1 MNCLPAFIFL
11 LATIWTMLT
20 EMPVESFVFQP
31 PTTVFGR
38 LDRYSCRTTRTT
50 TTTTSSTKIAFLSSL
65 SNNNHGATT
74 KITATT
80 TTTSSLQEA
89 TLDTYSFIQS
99 ELRTAAM
106 RLHTKE
112 QSPKEGR
119 AEVMTTTTATTTTP
133 QQQPPTTE
141 PYRTTHTDYL
151 AFLVDSQHVYRAMEE
166 IVQQRMELV
175 PFQNTGLERVVALEN
190 DIVFLMQEYHLER
203 PVVGRPGREY
213 AQVLYEIAN
222 RESSIPAFMCHYY
235 NFYFA
240 HTAGGRMIGKQMS
253 ALLLNKKTLE
263 FYKVPCSRSLVAS
276 VFFWRILFPFWAC
289 TDVYSVFFCSTGK
302 IVGYRFKRNKK
313 NCERKYRDNGKS
325 VDEG

>member
-1 MNCLPAFIFL
+1 MNCLPAFIVV
-11 LATIWTMLT
+11 LATVWTMVT
-20 EMPVESFVFQP
+20 EMPVESLVFQP

-50 TTTTSSTKIAFLSSL
+50 TTTTSSTKVAFLPSV
-65 SNNNHGATT
+65 SNIHHGSTT

-80 TTTSSLQEA
+80 TTTTSPLEEA
-89 TLDTYSFIQS
+89 TLEDTDTYSFIQS

-119 AEVMTTTTATTTTP
+119 VEVMTTTTP

-166 IVQQRMELV
+166 IVQERMELA
-175 PFQNTGLERVVALEN
+175 PFRNTGLERVVALEN

-203 PVVGRPGREY
+203 PAVGRPGREY

-253 ALLLNKKTLE
+253 VLLLNKKTLE

-276 VFFWRILFPFWAC
+276 VFFWAYPYFLLAFH
-289 TDVYSVFFCSTGK
+289 
-302 IVGYRFKRNKK
+302 
-313 NCERKYRDNGKS
+313 
-325 VDEG
+325 